1 MYLWFQFFIYLNS
14 IRMFSEG
21 NKKSSGKHMICDIK
35 NIRNKNLIHDLK
47 KMELLLETICKEY
60 DFTILNRAAH
70 EFSPQGLSILYLLS
84 ESHISIHTF
93 PERDYIALDIYTCRE
108 YTDNSVYLEIYHYLI
123 HSFEADHGNPT
134 IIDRNFI

>member
-1 MYLWFQFFIYLNS
+1 
-14 IRMFSEG
+14 
-21 NKKSSGKHMICDIK
+21 MICDIK

-47 KMELLLETICKEY
+47 KMELLLETICKAY
-60 DFTILNRAAH
+60 DFTVLNRAAH

-108 YTDNSVYLEIYHYLI
+108 YTDNSVYLEIYAYLI
-123 HSFEADHGNPT
+123 DNFEADHGTPT
-134 IIDRNFI
+134 IIDREF

>member
-1 MYLWFQFFIYLNS
+1 
-14 IRMFSEG
+14 MFSEG

-35 NIRNKNLIHDLK
+35 NIRNRNIIHDLTR
-47 KMELLLETICKEY
+47 MNGLLDTICKAY
-60 DFTILNRAAH
+60 DFTVLNRAAH

-108 YTDNSVYLEIYHYLI
+108 YTDNSVYLEIYDYLI
-123 HSFEADHGNPT
+123 DSFHADHGTPI
-134 IIDRNFI
+134 IIDREF